1 MERFQF
7 LVILVKPATV
17 KHWTH
22 STSIVPMLCLPR
34 KYSAFD
40 SYYLIFHSGVSTG
53 RKGTKHIYIS
63 RFNTLLILQF
73 TNFTYFS
80 ISLMI
85 FVNVRSPIKEG
96 YVFAMKTVLFLSR

>member
-22 STSIVPMLCLPR
+22 STSIVLMLCLPR

-40 SYYLIFHSGVSTG
+40 SYYLIFHGGVSKR
-53 RKGTKHIYIS
+53 RKGTKHTYIS
-63 RFNTLLILQF
+63 TFNTLLILQF
-73 TNFTYFS
+73 TNFTYF
-80 ISLMI
+80 L
-85 FVNVRSPIKEG
+85 
-96 YVFAMKTVLFLSR
+96 YLL